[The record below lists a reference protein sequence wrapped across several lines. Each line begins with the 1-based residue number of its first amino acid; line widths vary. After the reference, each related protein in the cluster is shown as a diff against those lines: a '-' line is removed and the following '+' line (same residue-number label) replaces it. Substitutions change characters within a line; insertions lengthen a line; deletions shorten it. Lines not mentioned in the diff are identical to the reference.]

1 MGGLQAERSN
11 PVAGTRSPAEG
22 APSLAF
28 SDLKLETWNLELENC
43 RGGRNMSHVDSLTI
57 VDRLE
62 RVERS
67 ARRWRLAAAVAGAL
81 LGATVLAGAGGKIAD
96 GVRARSLALV
106 DAEGR
111 DRAVLAMSAE
121 GSPTLVLY
129 DGEGKRRLALGVS
142 LKDYGGVPEVWLT
155 DKDGEII
162 WKKRR

>member
-1 MGGLQAERSN
+1 
-11 PVAGTRSPAEG
+11 
-22 APSLAF
+22 
-28 SDLKLETWNLELENC
+28 
-43 RGGRNMSHVDSLTI
+43 MSHVDSLTI